1 MNSTRTLR
9 RASAAIA
16 SLAVVAGGAA
26 VGVADGAA
34 APAAPGPRPTPVT
47 VAGLPPAATAG
58 RGADV
63 PFLEYEAEHAR
74 TNGARIGPDR
84 AYPTLAAEASGRR
97 AVRLDRRHRF
107 VEFTLA
113 APADAVTVRY
123 AVPDAADGSGRDDTL
138 GVYVRGRRI
147 AELATTS
154 RYGWFYGGYPFTND
168 PADGTP
174 HHFYDEARV
183 RFDRTLPAGT
193 QVRLQVGPRDRA
205 PWYVIDLADF
215 ELVGPPRRAPA
226 DAVDVTDFGADPT
239 GAAEAS
245 DAFDAAIAA
254 GRAQGRPVWI
264 PPGRFRVDRHL
275 VVDEVTLAGAGPW
288 YSVLRGDGVGVYGN
302 FEPNPS
308 QRVTLRDFAI
318 LGEVTERDDAA
329 QVNGV
334 GGAMGGGSLIENLW
348 IQHTKVGLWFDG
360 PMDGITIRGLR
371 ILDQTADALNFRRG
385 VSNAVVEHTFTRNTG
400 DDALAMWSHLDA
412 DHHNAF
418 RHNTIVAPI
427 LANGIAIYGG
437 HDIEVTDNVVADTL
451 TQGGGIHVGNRFA
464 AVPVSGE
471 ITLARNTVVRGGV
484 LDPNWQF
491 GVGAIWFYALEAPM
505 TARIHVRDTELV
517 DSAYEAIQ
525 FIGDHEITGV
535 TVDRV
540 RIRGAGT
547 FAVQLQA
554 PGEARFSRVRA
565 SGLGAAGVYDCDS
578 GFTLVRGPGNRGWD
592 GTGCGFPA
600 LGRLTA
606 APGALE
612 FEPVTAGELGDRQRV
627 TVRNPGRHPVR
638 VASVSTIGQFRADS
652 DCPRLLAGRRSC
664 TVEVRFAPT
673 GAGARTGLLTVSD
686 GGPAGHTL
694 VRLAGLGLSA
704 TGNWAEGKPVEAP
717 GTLPGFLPEWINDA
731 NPTTYWESV
740 NGEFPQPVTV
750 DLGAEIT
757 ADRVVLRLPP
767 DEAWGARTQTVE
779 ILTSTDGEVFTTAVP
794 ATGLRFDAA
803 TGNRVAVDLPD
814 PRARQVRLVISDNT
828 GWPAAQLAELEV
840 YAPEA

>member
-1 MNSTRTLR
+1 MTPIRTLR
-9 RASAAIA
+9 RASALIA
-16 SLAVVAGGAA
+16 SLAIVTGGMAEA
-26 VGVADGAA
+26 AA
-34 APAAPGPRPTPVT
+34 APTRTHPATPVT
-47 VAGLPPAATAG
+47 VAGLPPSATAG

-74 TNGARIGPDR
+74 TNGRVIGPDR

-123 AVPDAADGSGRDDTL
+123 AIPDAEDGSGRDHTL

-154 RYGWFYGGYPFTND
+154 RYGWFYGSYPFTND

-183 RFDRTLPAGT
+183 RLARTLPAGT
-193 QVRLQVGPRDRA
+193 RVRLQVGEPDTA
-205 PWYVIDLADF
+205 PWYVVDLADF
-215 ELVGPPRRAPA
+215 ELVGPPLAAPA
-226 DAVDVTDFGADPT
+226 DALPVTDFGADPT

-245 DAFDAAIAA
+245 DAFDAAVAA

-264 PPGRFRVDRHL
+264 PPGEFQINRHII
-275 VVDEVTLAGAGPW
+275 VDEVTLAGAGPW
-288 YSVLRGDGVGVYGN
+288 YAVLHGDGVGVYGN
-302 FEPNPS
+302 WEPNPS

-318 LGEVTERDDAA
+318 FGEVTERDDAA

-360 PMDGITIRGLR
+360 PMAGITIRGLR

-385 VSNAVVEHTFTRNTG
+385 VSNAVVEHTFARNTG

-471 ITLARNTVVRGGV
+471 ITLARNTVVRAGV

-491 GVGAIWFYALEAPM
+491 GVGAVWFYALEGPM
-505 TARIHVRDTELV
+505 TAQIRLSDTALI
-517 DSAYEAIQ
+517 DSSYEALQ

-540 RIRGAGT
+540 DIRGAGT

-565 SGLGAAGVYDCDS
+565 SGLGAAGGYDCDS
-578 GFTLVRGPGNRGWD
+578 GFTIVRGDDNRGWD
-592 GTGCGFPA
+592 EVTCGWPE
-600 LGRLTA
+600 GPLTV
-606 APGALE
+606 APGELG
-612 FEPVTAGELGDRQRV
+612 FDPVTAGERGDPLAV

-638 VASVSTIGQFRADS
+638 IASVSTIGQFRADS
-652 DCPRLLAGRRSC
+652 GCPALLAGHRSC
-664 TVEVRFAPT
+664 TVEVQFAPT
-673 GAGARTGLLTVSD
+673 GGGTRTGLLTVSD
-686 GGPAGHTL
+686 GDPAGHTL
-694 VRLAGLGLSA
+694 VRLAGLGLAAS
-704 TGNWAEGKPVEAP
+704 GNWAEGKPVEVSS
-717 GTLPGFLPEWINDA
+717 TLPGFLPEWITDA
-731 NPTTYWESV
+731 NPMTYWESL
-740 NGEFPQPVTV
+740 NGAFPQTVTV

-757 ADRVVLRLPP
+757 VDRVVLRLPP
-767 DEAWGARTQTVE
+767 VEAWGRRTQVVE
-779 ILTSTDGEVFTTAVP
+779 ILTSVDGETFTTVAP
-794 ATGLRFDAA
+794 ATGLELDAA
-803 TGNRVAVDLPD
+803 TGNRVEVGLPD
-814 PRARQVRLVISDNT
+814 PPARWVRLVISDNT

-840 YAPEA
+840 YAP